1 MRGHYV
7 RIARDRHIGTWH
19 ADICIGKGRKVAH
32 LGNWMTYDLARR
44 NGVRFAD
51 AIRLAATRYL
61 TQGYR

>member
-7 RIARDRHIGTWH
+7 RIARTHTGTWH
-19 ADICIGKGRKVAH
+19 ADICIGRGRKVAH
-32 LGNWMTYDLARR
+32 IGSWMTYDAARKH
-44 NGVRFAD
+44 GVRFAD

>member
-7 RIARDRHIGTWH
+7 RIQRQSVGGWS
-19 ADICIGKGRKVAH
+19 ADICIGHGRKVAH
-32 LGNWMTYDLARR
+32 LGTWMTYDLARR
-44 NGVRFAD
+44 NGIRFAD